1 MLDPL
6 ARSKQQHSR
15 MQVMTQLRVLSMR
28 IAEDERWQDGVVEA
42 LSEKLGISEA
52 TWSLIALFLQAM
64 QREALHVSEAR
75 TRV

>member
-1 MLDPL
+1 
-6 ARSKQQHSR
+6 
-15 MQVMTQLRVLSMR
+15 MR